1 VEAVLDE
8 NPDFFQDY
16 LIRKASRPMIDAW
29 LFAHALPP
37 GSASASSLPPLS
49 SGGNGDPTAELPL
62 CRYDRLCCL
71 VASRSVLN
79 ASHGTGLVHCCRLVF
94 SSRSTSSGEAT
105 PVRKISAHEFE
116 KGGLLKP
123 LVTTIDGT
131 PTFLSPPT
139 SGNVELTG
147 QIRKKS
153 RTDMMTLNETELIL
167 ELVKDI
173 CNDLDVRSLCHKIL
187 QNVGILTYADR

>member
-1 VEAVLDE
+1 MVC
-8 NPDFFQDY
+8 FRF
-16 LIRKASRPMIDAW
+16 
-29 LFAHALPP
+29 LF
-37 GSASASSLPPLS
+37 SSLS
-49 SGGNGDPTAELPL
+49 GSGG
-62 CRYDRLCCL
+62 
-71 VASRSVLN
+71 
-79 ASHGTGLVHCCRLVF
+79 
-94 SSRSTSSGEAT
+94 AT
-105 PVRKISAHEFE
+105 PVRKVSAHEFE
-116 KGGLLKP
+116 KGGLTKP

-139 SGNVELTG
+139 TASELTG

-187 QNVGILTYADR
+187 QNVGILTVADRCSLFLVGGDPATDSQYLVSNLFDVSSHSTVEEVGYTGVLD

>member
-1 VEAVLDE
+1 
-8 NPDFFQDY
+8 
-16 LIRKASRPMIDAW
+16 M
-29 LFAHALPP
+29 
-37 GSASASSLPPLS
+37 
-49 SGGNGDPTAELPL
+49 
-62 CRYDRLCCL
+62 
-71 VASRSVLN
+71 
-79 ASHGTGLVHCCRLVF
+79 HCCRLVF
-94 SSRSTSSGEAT
+94 SNSSRSTTTSSSGEAT
-105 PVRKISAHEFE
+105 PVRKVSAHEFE

-131 PTFLSPPT
+131 PTFLSPPPT
-139 SGNVELTG
+139 AGVELTG